1 MIANGE
7 VFGKEQKLILTLLDI
22 APMMGVLEG
31 VVMELADCA
40 FPLLTEVI
48 PTADP
53 LVAFKDVSAAFLVG
67 AMPRREGMER
77 KDLLSANVKIFKVQG
92 EALNNVAKKDVKVLV
107 VGNPANTNALICSHY
122 APTIPR
128 ENFTAM
134 TRLDQNRARAQIAQ
148 RLKIDISNV
157 QNLIIWGNHSGNI
170 IKSSVENSFFNVLI
184 FQPRNSQTLQTA
196 QPTENQSPIKSM
208 LLSCKM
214 NLLELSKNVVLL

>member
-1 MIANGE
+1 MIANGD
-7 VFGKEQKLILTLLDI
+7 VFGKEQKLALSLLDI

-48 PTADP
+48 PSADP
-53 LVAFKDVSAAFLVG
+53 AVAFKDVSVAFLVG

-92 EALNNVAKKDVKVLV
+92 EALNTHAKKDVKVLV

-122 APTIPR
+122 APSIPK

-148 RLKIDISNV
+148 KLKTDISNV
-157 QNLIIWGNHSGNI
+157 QNLIIWGNHSGE
-170 IKSSVENSFFNVLI
+170 K
-184 FQPRNSQTLQTA
+184 
-196 QPTENQSPIKSM
+196 
-208 LLSCKM
+208 CY
-214 NLLELSKNVVLL
+214 